1 MRNTVLN
8 IPIRISLLFITD
20 NILKGVPKKDWIP
33 TVKKTISN
41 KFKNGIPIKGRLI
54 KVNRKTVNEY
64 LYSEYTKNLRSNDKK
79 TFKDKLRASNNLDE
93 IIVSSINYVNE
104 DLNHLRKDNIVQF
117 ARGNVLMQIGNN
129 QYNAKVIIGFT
140 SGNNML
146 LYDLI
151 NLTPDSF
158 KVKIKK
164 ADTHTVQQSKSTEND
179 RTRVSADI
187 SLPRN
192 NKSVNEKFSVDEDTD
207 EKAGAIHDTLKFS
220 IDENKSKWLVNDDGK
235 SVFDAVKDEKNPD
248 RRISILY
255 HYAGKT
261 AEHGMSVGKDKR
273 IGQSGMYVELNEKR
287 THTWLTGNGLQ
298 LPLPSFKYGF
308 SEIIKSQNQGAV
320 KYSFEK
326 AVQVIKEASLPPTV
340 EPHHEGAKTTD
351 KLASNEMITS
361 DNENVNLSID
371 EVLDFIEREEKQK
384 KTKRGTPTTEYFSSM
399 KEMR

>member
-1 MRNTVLN
+1 MFSNGVEKIDTKRNSLINPNVAKTNVSQNSKYVNERFSKAADTAREN
-8 IPIRISLLFITD
+8 ITEQTEVQNGERLDVEKYTDKNKPVVITD

-179 RTRVSADI
+179 RTRVSADV

-261 AEHGMSVGKDKR
+261 AEHGMSVGKDIR
-273 IGQSGMYVELNEKR
+273 IGQSGMYVEPNEKR
-287 THTWLTGNGLQ
+287 THTWLTSNGLQ

-308 SEIIKSQNQGAV
+308 SEIIKSQNQGEV
-320 KYSFEK
+320 RYSFEK
-326 AVQVIKEASLPPTV
+326 T
-340 EPHHEGAKTTD
+340 G
-351 KLASNEMITS
+351 
-361 DNENVNLSID
+361 
-371 EVLDFIEREEKQK
+371 
-384 KTKRGTPTTEYFSSM
+384 
-399 KEMR
+399 

>member
-1 MRNTVLN
+1 MFSNGVEKIDTKRNSLINPNVAETNVSQNSKYVNERFSKAADTAREN
-8 IPIRISLLFITD
+8 ITEQTEVQNGERLDVEKYTDKNKPVVITD

-261 AEHGMSVGKDKR
+261 AEHGMSVGKDIR
-273 IGQSGMYVELNEKR
+273 IGQSGMYVEPNEKR
-287 THTWLTGNGLQ
+287 THTWLTSNGLQ
-298 LPLPSFKYGF
+298 LPLPSSKYGF
-308 SEIIKSQNQGAV
+308 SEIIKSQNQSDV
-320 KYSFEK
+320 RYSFEK
-326 AVQVIKEASLPPTV
+326 T
-340 EPHHEGAKTTD
+340 G
-351 KLASNEMITS
+351 
-361 DNENVNLSID
+361 
-371 EVLDFIEREEKQK
+371 
-384 KTKRGTPTTEYFSSM
+384 
-399 KEMR
+399 

>member
-1 MRNTVLN
+1 MFSNGVEKIDTKRNSLINPNVAETNVSQNSKYVNERFSKAADTAREN
-8 IPIRISLLFITD
+8 ITEQTEVQNGERLDVEKYSIEYTDKNKPVVVITD
-20 NILKGVPKKDWIP
+20 NILKGVPKKAWIP

-187 SLPRN
+187 RLPRN

-261 AEHGMSVGKDKR
+261 AEHGMSVGKDIR
-273 IGQSGMYVELNEKR
+273 IGQSGMYVEPNEKR
-287 THTWLTGNGLQ
+287 THTWLTSNGLQ

-308 SEIIKSQNQGAV
+308 SEIIKSQNQGEV
-320 KYSFEK
+320 RYSFEK
-326 AVQVIKEASLPPTV
+326 T
-340 EPHHEGAKTTD
+340 G
-351 KLASNEMITS
+351 
-361 DNENVNLSID
+361 
-371 EVLDFIEREEKQK
+371 
-384 KTKRGTPTTEYFSSM
+384 
-399 KEMR
+399 

>member
-1 MRNTVLN
+1 MFSNGVEKIDTKRNSLINPNVAETNVSQNSKYVNERFSKAADTAREN
-8 IPIRISLLFITD
+8 ITEQTEVQNGERLDVEKYTDKNKPVVITD

-179 RTRVSADI
+179 RTRVSADV

-248 RRISILY
+248 RLISILY

-261 AEHGMSVGKDKR
+261 AEHGMSVGKDIR
-273 IGQSGMYVELNEKR
+273 IGQSGMYVEPNEKR
-287 THTWLTGNGLQ
+287 THTWLTSNGLQ

-308 SEIIKSQNQGAV
+308 SEIIKSQNQGEV
-320 KYSFEK
+320 RYSFEK
-326 AVQVIKEASLPPTV
+326 T
-340 EPHHEGAKTTD
+340 G
-351 KLASNEMITS
+351 
-361 DNENVNLSID
+361 
-371 EVLDFIEREEKQK
+371 
-384 KTKRGTPTTEYFSSM
+384 
-399 KEMR
+399 

>member
-1 MRNTVLN
+1 MFSNGVEKIDTKRNSLINPNVAETNVSQNSKYVNERFSKAADAAREN
-8 IPIRISLLFITD
+8 ITEQTEVQNGERLDVEKYSIEYTDKNKPVVITD

-33 TVKKTISN
+33 TAKKTISN

-179 RTRVSADI
+179 RTRVSADV

-248 RRISILY
+248 RLISILY

-261 AEHGMSVGKDKR
+261 AEHGMSVGKDIR
-273 IGQSGMYVELNEKR
+273 IGQSGMYVEPNEKR
-287 THTWLTGNGLQ
+287 THTWLTSNGLQ

-308 SEIIKSQNQGAV
+308 SEIIKSQNQGEV
-320 KYSFEK
+320 RYSFEK
-326 AVQVIKEASLPPTV
+326 T
-340 EPHHEGAKTTD
+340 G
-351 KLASNEMITS
+351 
-361 DNENVNLSID
+361 
-371 EVLDFIEREEKQK
+371 
-384 KTKRGTPTTEYFSSM
+384 
-399 KEMR
+399 

>member
-1 MRNTVLN
+1 MFSNGVEKIDTKRNSLINPNVAETNVSQNSKYVNERFSKAADTAREN
-8 IPIRISLLFITD
+8 ITEQTEVQNGERLDVEKYSIEYTDKNKPVVITD

-187 SLPRN
+187 RLPRN

-261 AEHGMSVGKDKR
+261 AEHGMSVGKDIR
-273 IGQSGMYVELNEKR
+273 IGQSGMYVEPNEKR
-287 THTWLTGNGLQ
+287 THTWLTSNGLQ

-308 SEIIKSQNQGAV
+308 SEIIKSQNQGEV
-320 KYSFEK
+320 RYSFEK
-326 AVQVIKEASLPPTV
+326 T
-340 EPHHEGAKTTD
+340 G
-351 KLASNEMITS
+351 
-361 DNENVNLSID
+361 
-371 EVLDFIEREEKQK
+371 
-384 KTKRGTPTTEYFSSM
+384 
-399 KEMR
+399 

>member
-1 MRNTVLN
+1 MFSNGVEKIDTKRNSLINPNVAETNVSQNSKYVNERFSKAADTAREN
-8 IPIRISLLFITD
+8 ITEQTEVQNGERLDVEKYSIEYTDKNKPVVITD

-179 RTRVSADI
+179 RTRVSADVG
-187 SLPRN
+187 LPRN

-261 AEHGMSVGKDKR
+261 AEHGMSVGKDIR
-273 IGQSGMYVELNEKR
+273 IGQSGVYVEPNEKR
-287 THTWLTGNGLQ
+287 THTWLTSNGLQ

-308 SEIIKSQNQGAV
+308 SEIIKSQNQGEV
-320 KYSFEK
+320 RYSFEK
-326 AVQVIKEASLPPTV
+326 T
-340 EPHHEGAKTTD
+340 G
-351 KLASNEMITS
+351 
-361 DNENVNLSID
+361 
-371 EVLDFIEREEKQK
+371 
-384 KTKRGTPTTEYFSSM
+384 
-399 KEMR
+399 

>member
-1 MRNTVLN
+1 MFSNGVEKIDTKRNSLINPNVAETNVSQNSKYVNERFSKAADTAREN
-8 IPIRISLLFITD
+8 ITEQTEVQNGERLDVEKYTDKNKPVVITD

-179 RTRVSADI
+179 RTRVSADV

-261 AEHGMSVGKDKR
+261 AEHGMSVGKDIR
-273 IGQSGMYVELNEKR
+273 IGQSGMYVEPNEKR
-287 THTWLTGNGLQ
+287 THTWLTSNGLQ

-308 SEIIKSQNQGAV
+308 SEIIKSQNQGEV
-320 KYSFEK
+320 RYSFEK
-326 AVQVIKEASLPPTV
+326 T
-340 EPHHEGAKTTD
+340 G
-351 KLASNEMITS
+351 
-361 DNENVNLSID
+361 
-371 EVLDFIEREEKQK
+371 
-384 KTKRGTPTTEYFSSM
+384 
-399 KEMR
+399 

>member
-1 MRNTVLN
+1 MFSNGVEKIDTKRNSLINPNVAKTNVSQNSKNVNERFSKAADTAREN
-8 IPIRISLLFITD
+8 ITEQTEVQNGERLDVEKYSIEYTDKNKPVVITD

-179 RTRVSADI
+179 RTRVSADV

-235 SVFDAVKDEKNPD
+235 SVFDAVKDKKNPD

-261 AEHGMSVGKDKR
+261 AEHGMSVGKNIR
-273 IGQSGMYVELNEKR
+273 IGQSGMYVEPNEKR
-287 THTWLTGNGLQ
+287 THTWLTSNGLQ

-308 SEIIKSQNQGAV
+308 SEIIKSQNQGEV
-320 KYSFEK
+320 RYSFEK
-326 AVQVIKEASLPPTV
+326 T
-340 EPHHEGAKTTD
+340 G
-351 KLASNEMITS
+351 
-361 DNENVNLSID
+361 
-371 EVLDFIEREEKQK
+371 
-384 KTKRGTPTTEYFSSM
+384 
-399 KEMR
+399 

>member
-1 MRNTVLN
+1 MFSNGVEKIDTKRNSLINPNVAETNVSQNSKYVNERFSKAADTAREN
-8 IPIRISLLFITD
+8 ITEQTEVQNGERLDVEKYSIEYTDKNKPVVVITD

-187 SLPRN
+187 RLPRN

-261 AEHGMSVGKDKR
+261 AEHGMSVGKDIR
-273 IGQSGMYVELNEKR
+273 IGQSGMYVEPNEKR
-287 THTWLTGNGLQ
+287 THTWLTSNGLQ

-308 SEIIKSQNQGAV
+308 SEIIKSQNQGEV
-320 KYSFEK
+320 RYSFEK
-326 AVQVIKEASLPPTV
+326 T
-340 EPHHEGAKTTD
+340 G
-351 KLASNEMITS
+351 
-361 DNENVNLSID
+361 
-371 EVLDFIEREEKQK
+371 
-384 KTKRGTPTTEYFSSM
+384 
-399 KEMR
+399 

>member
-1 MRNTVLN
+1 MFSNGVEKIDTKRNSLINPNVAETNVSQNSKYVNERFSKAADTAREN
-8 IPIRISLLFITD
+8 ITEQTEVQNGERLDVEKYSIEYTDKNKPVVITD

-179 RTRVSADI
+179 RTRVSADV

-235 SVFDAVKDEKNPD
+235 SVFDAVKDKKNPD

-261 AEHGMSVGKDKR
+261 AEHGMSVGKDIR
-273 IGQSGMYVELNEKR
+273 IGQSGMYVEPNEKR
-287 THTWLTGNGLQ
+287 THTWLTSNGLQ

-308 SEIIKSQNQGAV
+308 SEIIKSQNQGEV
-320 KYSFEK
+320 RYSFEK
-326 AVQVIKEASLPPTV
+326 T
-340 EPHHEGAKTTD
+340 G
-351 KLASNEMITS
+351 
-361 DNENVNLSID
+361 
-371 EVLDFIEREEKQK
+371 
-384 KTKRGTPTTEYFSSM
+384 
-399 KEMR
+399 

>member
-1 MRNTVLN
+1 MFSNGVEKIDTKRNSLINPNVAETNVSQNSKYVNERFSKAADTAREN
-8 IPIRISLLFITD
+8 ITEQTEVQNGERLDVEKYTDKNKPVVITD

-179 RTRVSADI
+179 RTRVSADV

-261 AEHGMSVGKDKR
+261 AEHGMSVGKDIR
-273 IGQSGMYVELNEKR
+273 IGQSGMYVEPNEKR
-287 THTWLTGNGLQ
+287 THTWLTSNGLQ

-308 SEIIKSQNQGAV
+308 SEIIKSQNQGEV
-320 KYSFEK
+320 RYSFEK
-326 AVQVIKEASLPPTV
+326 A
-340 EPHHEGAKTTD
+340 G
-351 KLASNEMITS
+351 
-361 DNENVNLSID
+361 
-371 EVLDFIEREEKQK
+371 
-384 KTKRGTPTTEYFSSM
+384 
-399 KEMR
+399 

>member
-1 MRNTVLN
+1 MFSNGVEKIDTKRNSLINPNVAETNVSQNSKYVNERFSKAADTAREN
-8 IPIRISLLFITD
+8 ITEQTEVQNGERLDVEKCTDKNKPVVITD

-164 ADTHTVQQSKSTEND
+164 ANTHTVIQMKKPVQSM
-179 RTRVSADI
+179 
-187 SLPRN
+187 
-192 NKSVNEKFSVDEDTD
+192 
-207 EKAGAIHDTLKFS
+207 IH
-220 IDENKSKWLVNDDGK
+220 
-235 SVFDAVKDEKNPD
+235 
-248 RRISILY
+248 
-255 HYAGKT
+255 
-261 AEHGMSVGKDKR
+261 
-273 IGQSGMYVELNEKR
+273 
-287 THTWLTGNGLQ
+287 
-298 LPLPSFKYGF
+298 
-308 SEIIKSQNQGAV
+308 
-320 KYSFEK
+320 
-326 AVQVIKEASLPPTV
+326 
-340 EPHHEGAKTTD
+340 
-351 KLASNEMITS
+351 
-361 DNENVNLSID
+361 
-371 EVLDFIEREEKQK
+371 
-384 KTKRGTPTTEYFSSM
+384 
-399 KEMR
+399 

>member
-1 MRNTVLN
+1 MFSNGVEKIDTKRNSLINPNVAETNVSQNSKYVNERFSKAADTAREN
-8 IPIRISLLFITD
+8 ITEQTEVQNGERLDVEKYTDKNKPVVITD

-179 RTRVSADI
+179 RTRVSADV

-207 EKAGAIHDTLKFS
+207 EKAGAIHDTLRFS

-261 AEHGMSVGKDKR
+261 AEHGMSVGKDIR
-273 IGQSGMYVELNEKR
+273 IGQSGMYVEPNVKR
-287 THTWLTGNGLQ
+287 THTWLTSNGLQ

-308 SEIIKSQNQGAV
+308 SEIIKSQNQGEV
-320 KYSFEK
+320 RYSFEK
-326 AVQVIKEASLPPTV
+326 A
-340 EPHHEGAKTTD
+340 G
-351 KLASNEMITS
+351 
-361 DNENVNLSID
+361 
-371 EVLDFIEREEKQK
+371 
-384 KTKRGTPTTEYFSSM
+384 
-399 KEMR
+399 

>member
-1 MRNTVLN
+1 
-8 IPIRISLLFITD
+8 
-20 NILKGVPKKDWIP
+20 
-33 TVKKTISN
+33 
-41 KFKNGIPIKGRLI
+41 
-54 KVNRKTVNEY
+54 
-64 LYSEYTKNLRSNDKK
+64 
-79 TFKDKLRASNNLDE
+79 
-93 IIVSSINYVNE
+93 
-104 DLNHLRKDNIVQF
+104 
-117 ARGNVLMQIGNN
+117 MQIGNN

-179 RTRVSADI
+179 RTRVSADV

-261 AEHGMSVGKDKR
+261 AEHGMSVGKDIR
-273 IGQSGMYVELNEKR
+273 IGQSGMYVEPNEKR
-287 THTWLTGNGLQ
+287 THTWLTSNGLQ

-308 SEIIKSQNQGAV
+308 SEIIKSQNQGEV
-320 KYSFEK
+320 RYSFEK
-326 AVQVIKEASLPPTV
+326 T
-340 EPHHEGAKTTD
+340 G
-351 KLASNEMITS
+351 
-361 DNENVNLSID
+361 
-371 EVLDFIEREEKQK
+371 
-384 KTKRGTPTTEYFSSM
+384 
-399 KEMR
+399 

>member
-1 MRNTVLN
+1 MFSNGVEKIDTKRNSLINPNVAETNVSQNSKYVNERFSKAADTAREN
-8 IPIRISLLFITD
+8 ITEQTEVQNGERLDVEKYTDKNKPVVITD

-179 RTRVSADI
+179 RTRVSADV

-261 AEHGMSVGKDKR
+261 AEHGMSVGKDIR
-273 IGQSGMYVELNEKR
+273 IGQSGMYVEPNEKR
-287 THTWLTGNGLQ
+287 THTWLTSNGLQ

-308 SEIIKSQNQGAV
+308 SEIINSQNQGEV
-320 KYSFEK
+320 RYSFEK
-326 AVQVIKEASLPPTV
+326 T
-340 EPHHEGAKTTD
+340 G
-351 KLASNEMITS
+351 
-361 DNENVNLSID
+361 
-371 EVLDFIEREEKQK
+371 
-384 KTKRGTPTTEYFSSM
+384 
-399 KEMR
+399 

>member
-1 MRNTVLN
+1 MFSNGVEKIDTKRNSLINPNVAETNVSQNSKYVNERFSKAADTAREN
-8 IPIRISLLFITD
+8 ITEQTEVQNGERLDVEKYSIEYTDKNKPVVVITD

-187 SLPRN
+187 RLPRN

-261 AEHGMSVGKDKR
+261 AEHGMSVGKDIR
-273 IGQSGMYVELNEKR
+273 IGQSGMYVEPNEKR
-287 THTWLTGNGLQ
+287 THTWLTSNGLQ

-308 SEIIKSQNQGAV
+308 SEIIKSQNQGEV
-320 KYSFEK
+320 RYSF
-326 AVQVIKEASLPPTV
+326 
-340 EPHHEGAKTTD
+340 
-351 KLASNEMITS
+351 
-361 DNENVNLSID
+361 
-371 EVLDFIEREEKQK
+371 K
-384 KTKRGTPTTEYFSSM
+384 KTG
-399 KEMR
+399 

>member
-1 MRNTVLN
+1 MFSNGVEKIDTKRNSLINPNVAETNVSQNSKYVNERFSKAADTAREN
-8 IPIRISLLFITD
+8 ITEQTEVQNGERLDVEKYSIEYTDKNKPVVVITD

-187 SLPRN
+187 RLPRN

-220 IDENKSKWLVNDDGK
+220 IEENKSKWLVNDDGK

-261 AEHGMSVGKDKR
+261 AEHGMSVGKDIR
-273 IGQSGMYVELNEKR
+273 IGQSGMYVEPNEKR
-287 THTWLTGNGLQ
+287 THTWLTSNGLQ

-308 SEIIKSQNQGAV
+308 SEIIKSQNQGEV
-320 KYSFEK
+320 RYSFEK
-326 AVQVIKEASLPPTV
+326 T
-340 EPHHEGAKTTD
+340 G
-351 KLASNEMITS
+351 
-361 DNENVNLSID
+361 
-371 EVLDFIEREEKQK
+371 
-384 KTKRGTPTTEYFSSM
+384 
-399 KEMR
+399 

>member
-1 MRNTVLN
+1 MFSNGVEKIDTKRNSLINPNVAKTNVSQYSKNVNERFSKAADTAREN
-8 IPIRISLLFITD
+8 ITEQTEVQNGERLDVEKYSIEYTDKNKPVVITD

-179 RTRVSADI
+179 RTRVSADV

-235 SVFDAVKDEKNPD
+235 SVFDAVKDKKNPD

-261 AEHGMSVGKDKR
+261 AEHGMSVGKDIR
-273 IGQSGMYVELNEKR
+273 IGQSGMYVEPNEKR
-287 THTWLTGNGLQ
+287 THTWLTSNGLQ

-308 SEIIKSQNQGAV
+308 SEIIKSQNQGEV
-320 KYSFEK
+320 RYSFEK
-326 AVQVIKEASLPPTV
+326 T
-340 EPHHEGAKTTD
+340 G
-351 KLASNEMITS
+351 
-361 DNENVNLSID
+361 
-371 EVLDFIEREEKQK
+371 
-384 KTKRGTPTTEYFSSM
+384 
-399 KEMR
+399 

>member
-1 MRNTVLN
+1 MFSNGVEKIDTKRNSLINPNVARTNVSQNSKNVNERFSKAADTAREN
-8 IPIRISLLFITD
+8 ITEQTEVQDGERLDVEKYSIEYTDKNKPVVITD

-179 RTRVSADI
+179 RTRVSADV

-261 AEHGMSVGKDKR
+261 AEHGMSVGKDIR
-273 IGQSGMYVELNEKR
+273 IGQSGMYVEPNEKR
-287 THTWLTGNGLQ
+287 THTWLTSNGLQ

-308 SEIIKSQNQGAV
+308 SEIIKSQNQGEV
-320 KYSFEK
+320 RYSFEK
-326 AVQVIKEASLPPTV
+326 A
-340 EPHHEGAKTTD
+340 G
-351 KLASNEMITS
+351 
-361 DNENVNLSID
+361 
-371 EVLDFIEREEKQK
+371 
-384 KTKRGTPTTEYFSSM
+384 
-399 KEMR
+399 

>member
-1 MRNTVLN
+1 M
-8 IPIRISLLFITD
+8 
-20 NILKGVPKKDWIP
+20 
-33 TVKKTISN
+33 
-41 KFKNGIPIKGRLI
+41 I

-164 ADTHTVQQSKSTEND
+164 ADTHTVQQSKSTENN

-261 AEHGMSVGKDKR
+261 AEHGMSVGKDIR
-273 IGQSGMYVELNEKR
+273 IGQSGMYVKPNEKR
-287 THTWLTGNGLQ
+287 NHTWLTSNGLQ

-308 SEIIKSQNQGAV
+308 SEIIKSQNQGEV
-320 KYSFEK
+320 RYSFEK
-326 AVQVIKEASLPPTV
+326 A
-340 EPHHEGAKTTD
+340 G
-351 KLASNEMITS
+351 
-361 DNENVNLSID
+361 
-371 EVLDFIEREEKQK
+371 
-384 KTKRGTPTTEYFSSM
+384 
-399 KEMR
+399 

>member
-1 MRNTVLN
+1 MFSNGVEKIDTKRNSLINPNVAETNVSQNSKYVNERFSKAADTAREN
-8 IPIRISLLFITD
+8 ITEQTEVQNGERLDVEKYTDKNKPVVITD

-164 ADTHTVQQSKSTEND
+164 ANTHTVIQMKKPVQSM
-179 RTRVSADI
+179 
-187 SLPRN
+187 
-192 NKSVNEKFSVDEDTD
+192 
-207 EKAGAIHDTLKFS
+207 IH
-220 IDENKSKWLVNDDGK
+220 
-235 SVFDAVKDEKNPD
+235 
-248 RRISILY
+248 
-255 HYAGKT
+255 
-261 AEHGMSVGKDKR
+261 
-273 IGQSGMYVELNEKR
+273 
-287 THTWLTGNGLQ
+287 
-298 LPLPSFKYGF
+298 
-308 SEIIKSQNQGAV
+308 
-320 KYSFEK
+320 
-326 AVQVIKEASLPPTV
+326 
-340 EPHHEGAKTTD
+340 
-351 KLASNEMITS
+351 
-361 DNENVNLSID
+361 
-371 EVLDFIEREEKQK
+371 
-384 KTKRGTPTTEYFSSM
+384 
-399 KEMR
+399 

>member
-1 MRNTVLN
+1 MFSNGVEKIDTKRNSLINPNVAETNVSQNSKNVNERFSKAADTAREN
-8 IPIRISLLFITD
+8 ITEQTEVQNGEKIDVEKYSIEYTDKNKPVVVITD

-235 SVFDAVKDEKNPD
+235 SVLDAVKDEKNPD

-261 AEHGMSVGKDKR
+261 AEHGMSVGKDIR
-273 IGQSGMYVELNEKR
+273 IGQSGMYVEPNEKR
-287 THTWLTGNGLQ
+287 THTWLTSNGLQ
-298 LPLPSFKYGF
+298 LPLPSSKYGF
-308 SEIIKSQNQGAV
+308 SEIIKSQNQSDV
-320 KYSFEK
+320 RYSFEK
-326 AVQVIKEASLPPTV
+326 T
-340 EPHHEGAKTTD
+340 G
-351 KLASNEMITS
+351 
-361 DNENVNLSID
+361 
-371 EVLDFIEREEKQK
+371 
-384 KTKRGTPTTEYFSSM
+384 
-399 KEMR
+399 

>member
-1 MRNTVLN
+1 MFSNGVEKIDTKRNSLINPNVAKTNVSQNSKNVNERFSKAADTAREN
-8 IPIRISLLFITD
+8 ITEQTEVQNGERLDVEKYSIEYTDKNKPVVITD

-179 RTRVSADI
+179 RTRVSADV

-235 SVFDAVKDEKNPD
+235 SVFDAVKDKKNPD

-261 AEHGMSVGKDKR
+261 AEHGMSVGKDIR
-273 IGQSGMYVELNEKR
+273 IGQSGMYVEPNEKR
-287 THTWLTGNGLQ
+287 THTWLTSNGLQ

-308 SEIIKSQNQGAV
+308 SEIIKSQNQGEV
-320 KYSFEK
+320 RYSFEK
-326 AVQVIKEASLPPTV
+326 T
-340 EPHHEGAKTTD
+340 G
-351 KLASNEMITS
+351 
-361 DNENVNLSID
+361 
-371 EVLDFIEREEKQK
+371 
-384 KTKRGTPTTEYFSSM
+384 
-399 KEMR
+399 

>member
-1 MRNTVLN
+1 MLPIKSSEYSNSFSLIQATFFILQLNNNTFKFISQYKNCRPRKPCQKSRQKHYTARTGNGRNILYDINKISN
-8 IPIRISLLFITD
+8 IGHGVVFSNGVEKIDTKRNSLINPNVAETNVSQNSKYVNERFSKAADTARENITEQTEVQNGERLDVEKYTDKNKPVVITD

-158 KVKIKK
+158 KVKIEK
-164 ADTHTVQQSKSTEND
+164 ADTHTVIQMKKPVQSM
-179 RTRVSADI
+179 
-187 SLPRN
+187 
-192 NKSVNEKFSVDEDTD
+192 
-207 EKAGAIHDTLKFS
+207 IH
-220 IDENKSKWLVNDDGK
+220 
-235 SVFDAVKDEKNPD
+235 
-248 RRISILY
+248 
-255 HYAGKT
+255 
-261 AEHGMSVGKDKR
+261 
-273 IGQSGMYVELNEKR
+273 
-287 THTWLTGNGLQ
+287 
-298 LPLPSFKYGF
+298 
-308 SEIIKSQNQGAV
+308 
-320 KYSFEK
+320 
-326 AVQVIKEASLPPTV
+326 
-340 EPHHEGAKTTD
+340 
-351 KLASNEMITS
+351 
-361 DNENVNLSID
+361 
-371 EVLDFIEREEKQK
+371 
-384 KTKRGTPTTEYFSSM
+384 
-399 KEMR
+399 

>member
-1 MRNTVLN
+1 MFSNGVEKIDTKRNSLINPNVAETNVSQNSKNVNERFSKAADTAREN
-8 IPIRISLLFITD
+8 ITEQTEVQNGEKIDVEKYSIEYTDKNKPVVVITD

-261 AEHGMSVGKDKR
+261 AEHGMSVGKDIR
-273 IGQSGMYVELNEKR
+273 IGQSGMYVEPNEKR
-287 THTWLTGNGLQ
+287 THTWLTSNGLQ
-298 LPLPSFKYGF
+298 LPLPSSKYGF
-308 SEIIKSQNQGAV
+308 SEIIKSQNQSDV
-320 KYSFEK
+320 RYSFEK
-326 AVQVIKEASLPPTV
+326 T
-340 EPHHEGAKTTD
+340 G
-351 KLASNEMITS
+351 
-361 DNENVNLSID
+361 
-371 EVLDFIEREEKQK
+371 
-384 KTKRGTPTTEYFSSM
+384 
-399 KEMR
+399 